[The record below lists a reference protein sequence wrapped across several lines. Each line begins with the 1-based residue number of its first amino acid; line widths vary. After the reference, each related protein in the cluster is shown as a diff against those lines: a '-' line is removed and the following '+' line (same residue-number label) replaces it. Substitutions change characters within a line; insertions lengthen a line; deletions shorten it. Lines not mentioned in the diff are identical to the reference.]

1 MKKKKE
7 MEVPKS
13 RRLLRMSIELA
24 AQSERLVLL
33 NEVGCVDD
41 VIQVAEQLCVKL
53 GNLIAFA
60 KYTITCGT
68 ITGGD
73 FYASSYVYDGD
84 SVDRSCIICRNCFP
98 TEERAE
104 QVAEKMRFLLR
115 LEQLHDM
122 ICPDYVPD
130 YGDDETKYHIYFSHL
145 QGKYNISCSTSW
157 ENPCMVAFDTKENAL
172 KATGILNKELEES
185 K

>member
-1 MKKKKE
+1 MGFRNIVSGRIVSLQMEIDSLKNEVADLKE
-7 MEVPKS
+7 MVEMPQEKPVLQEGPKPWKPENGE
-13 RRLLRMSIELA
+13 MY
-24 AQSERLVLL
+24 
-33 NEVGCVDD
+33 
-41 VIQVAEQLCVKL
+41 
-53 GNLIAFA
+53 
-60 KYTITCGT
+60 YTITCGT

-73 FYASSYVYDGD
+73 FYASSYVYNGD

-98 TEERAE
+98 TEEHAE

-172 KATGILNKELEES
+172 KATEILNKELEES